1 MTATQMIQ
9 KAEQL
14 ERDADTLYLSLLAPS
29 MTEKAMRDEAKELRE
44 AAKVA

>member
-1 MTATQMIQ
+1 MTSQQMIQ

-29 MTEKAMRDEAKELRE
+29 MTEKAMRDEAKTLRE
-44 AAKVA
+44 QAAK